1 MIDIYGGVDM
11 KGDEVKVTII
21 GLEDKKGFSELMA
34 ELQVAAV
41 MKMCPPELRMQVLN
55 NALKILK
62 AN

>member
-1 MIDIYGGVDM
+1 M
-11 KGDEVKVTII
+11 KGDELKVTII
-21 GLEDKKGFSELMA
+21 GLEDKKGFNDLMA

-41 MKMCPPELRMQVLN
+41 MKMCPPELRMQILD